1 MFWLVPSGNDLLMLI
16 GNTPSS
22 SSKSAISIG
31 DIDASVASS
40 RIGAP
45 IDTCR
50 ALAPTTLA
58 FSKRVSLG
66 GPIAMVSCSLE
77 LTASLFATLV
87 LILRGSFV
95 VLCLSRSYYVVD
107 LQNHPSCFSS
117 RLYNLHLHAERLKNP
132 LLLEICSLTIDEV
145 YALPK

>member
-1 MFWLVPSGNDLLMLI
+1 MLI

-22 SSKSAISIG
+22 SSRSAMSIG
-31 DIDASVASS
+31 DIDASVESS

-66 GPIAMVSCSLE
+66 GPMAMVSCSLE

-87 LILRGSFV
+87 LILRRAFLV
-95 VLCLSRSYYVVD
+95 PALSRSYHAVY
-107 LQNHPSCFSS
+107 LQKHLSS
-117 RLYNLHLHAERLKNP
+117 
-132 LLLEICSLTIDEV
+132 
-145 YALPK
+145 